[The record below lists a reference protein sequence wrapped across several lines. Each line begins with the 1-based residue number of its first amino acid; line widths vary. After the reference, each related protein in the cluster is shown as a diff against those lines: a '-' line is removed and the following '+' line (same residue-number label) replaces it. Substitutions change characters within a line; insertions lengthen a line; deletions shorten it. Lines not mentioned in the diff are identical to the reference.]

1 MTFSVVELNDG
12 VVLIPTKWICDEN
25 GEYCYYPPKTDL
37 QKVNELVK
45 KLVDPG
51 ENWEKYEIVKLLK
64 TTDSFGKAKEK
75 LLDSLILSEV
85 DSDKAENFDE
95 KFKKSRQERAKR
107 SFSDYEEKSCKS
119 TVKKGS
125 KAKPKIIENI
135 KLESKKPIPV
145 PPIFKRSRLEELE
158 TSPDS
163 KNNDVSDFA
172 EESRETEQDND
183 RTFLH
188 SGISHVPR
196 IDIPLP
202 CTSKEK
208 QFGGNNTNSSLKSNI
223 SLSSQSNSFGRDR
236 PKIMEKEPHEIK
248 SKNKNRLASMA
259 YQDKNSG
266 LTFEEL
272 SLSKLNEIILLLRNL
287 NLTLP
292 RANEAVDG
300 PVSFFDSEDCPDL
313 PITSQEEFEKLNDK
327 LTKKSFNKKM
337 IQALGSIGGRD
348 LNNILSNICSR
359 LFSDQLAVLYSW
371 LGRKK
376 PKLSLTDTNF
386 VNLIFSSVQAHDS
399 KYSED
404 NIKVAGSKWFAQAK
418 TRLDRGGA
426 KQKEDESEDD
436 GNENDGDENGHDENR
451 ADADDEED

>member
-1 MTFSVVELNDG
+1 
-12 VVLIPTKWICDEN
+12 
-25 GEYCYYPPKTDL
+25 
-37 QKVNELVK
+37 
-45 KLVDPG
+45 
-51 ENWEKYEIVKLLK
+51 
-64 TTDSFGKAKEK
+64 
-75 LLDSLILSEV
+75 
-85 DSDKAENFDE
+85 
-95 KFKKSRQERAKR
+95 
-107 SFSDYEEKSCKS
+107 
-119 TVKKGS
+119 
-125 KAKPKIIENI
+125 
-135 KLESKKPIPV
+135 
-145 PPIFKRSRLEELE
+145 
-158 TSPDS
+158 
-163 KNNDVSDFA
+163 
-172 EESRETEQDND
+172 
-183 RTFLH
+183 
-188 SGISHVPR
+188 
-196 IDIPLP
+196 
-202 CTSKEK
+202 
-208 QFGGNNTNSSLKSNI
+208 
-223 SLSSQSNSFGRDR
+223 
-236 PKIMEKEPHEIK
+236 MEKEPHEIK

-266 LTFEEL
+266 LTFKEL

-287 NLTLP
+287 NLTLT

-359 LFSDQLAVLYSW
+359 LFSNQLAVLYSW
-371 LGRKK
+371 SGRKK

-404 NIKVAGSKWFAQAK
+404 NINVAGSKWFAQAK

-451 ADADDEED
+451 ADADDEEN